1 MPPQLLNNNLTACFA
16 VTLKSL
22 EILGDNLNTPF
33 LPVIINT
40 MQALLENI
48 EVNIPKGPA
57 MNLIFS
63 C

>member
-1 MPPQLLNNNLTACFA
+1 MPTQLLNNNLTACFA

-22 EILGDNLNTPF
+22 DILGDSLNTPF
-33 LPVIINT
+33 LPVIIT
-40 MQALLENI
+40 TIQALLENI
-48 EVNIPKGPA
+48 EVNLPGGPA

>member
-16 VTLKSL
+16 ATLKTL

-33 LPVIINT
+33 LPVIITT
-40 MQALLENI
+40 MQALLQNI
-48 EVNIPKGPA
+48 EVNLPKGPV
-57 MNLIFS
+57 MSLIFS